1 MTVPLQRV
9 DCLKLILDTPKG
21 RGVFATRKIEAG
33 TVVDT
38 APVIILHKEQ
48 FDNYIQ
54 HSLLLHYSYNWPIAC
69 ETPGKYTIHQ
79 AVVLGLGSMF
89 NHSSIRQNI
98 GWKRNLEK
106 EVIVYTALRDIAEG
120 EELLISYG
128 SHLTFEDVEAAQ
140 MKEGEEDVIDILARI
155 DI

>member
-1 MTVPLQRV
+1 TRA
-9 DCLKLILDTPKG
+9 G

-38 APVIILHKEQ
+38 APVIILNKEQ

-54 HSLLLHYSYNWPIAC
+54 HSLLLHYSYNWPRARG
-69 ETPGKYTIHQ
+69 TTGKYTMHQ
-79 AVVLGLGSMF
+79 AIVLGLGSMF
-89 NHSSIRQNI
+89 NHSSLGQNV
-98 GWKRNLEK
+98 GWRRDLEK

-128 SHLTFEDVEAAQ
+128 SRLTFEDVEAARV
-140 MKEGEEDVIDILARI
+140 EEDEEDITDILARTNI
-155 DI
+155 